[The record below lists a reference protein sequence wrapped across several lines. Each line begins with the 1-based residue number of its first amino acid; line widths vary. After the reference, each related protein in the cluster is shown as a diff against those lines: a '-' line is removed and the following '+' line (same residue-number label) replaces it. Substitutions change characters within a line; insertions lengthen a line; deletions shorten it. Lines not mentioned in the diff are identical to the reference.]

1 MGARNPLLHSATDRE
16 VVLRQEDGS
25 YKLAYDAEDGF
36 RAESRGKDGVVKGV
50 FGHRSPSG
58 KLVTQ
63 TYLSDEQGFRLA
75 PLTELGVEL
84 PPLPYYLQPKAGQR
98 KFPKETAEE
107 KREKVKERRDENLP
121 DSGWGGLKLVS
132 SYINGRLDEAADAV
146 VLEPL
151 DVNPEDAAVV
161 GDERPFGAL
170 AGLPANQEQS
180 LPPQGWVQAQAS
192 AIAGDGGV
200 AQAGAQGSA
209 FVGRGG
215 VAVATVMG
223 TVRVGPGGVAIS
235 TPVAGSS
242 AGNGGIAI
250 AGAEGLTISAPPPA
264 LPSPGAQGSIPV
276 YQQDI
281 SIPAETAPALTRPL
295 DIPLPAGAK
304 ITAYPIVA
312 NYFFSAPQQ
321 PQQQPQYPQQQ
332 QYPQQSQQSHQQPQ
346 YPQQSQQP
354 QQSQYPQQS
363 RYPHQP
369 SRYPQIP
376 QQLPQTQFPLSF
388 QNPQLQSQY
397 LNSQPPQQQS
407 QDLADSAQGKQLTQQ
422 AGQQS
427 YYRHHQIVVVPWVQ
441 H

>member
-1 MGARNPLLHSATDRE
+1 MEPLTIFGLLLFFARATWQEMARNPLLHSATDRE

-63 TYLSDEQGFRLA
+63 TYLSDDQGFRLA

-98 KFPKETAEE
+98 KFPKETDEDE
-107 KREKVKERRDENLP
+107 KENVKVKERRDENVQA
-121 DSGWGGLKLVS
+121 DSWGGLKLAS
-132 SYINGRLDEAADAV
+132 SYINGRLDDAADAV

-151 DVNPEDAAVV
+151 DSEYEEAAVV
-161 GDERPFGAL
+161 GDGRPFGAL
-170 AGLPANQEQS
+170 AQRPGNQGQTFPS
-180 LPPQGWVQAQAS
+180 QAWIQAQAS

-200 AQAGAQGSA
+200 AQAGAHGSA

-235 TPVAGSS
+235 SPVAGSS

-250 AGAEGLTISAPPPA
+250 AGAQGLTIAAPPPP
-264 LPSPGAQGSIPV
+264 LPSPGAQGSVPV

-281 SIPAETAPALTRPL
+281 SIPAETSPALTRPL
-295 DIPLPAGAK
+295 DLPLPEGAK

-312 NYFFSAPQQ
+312 NYFFSSPQPDQ
-321 PQQQPQYPQQQ
+321 TQY
-332 QYPQQSQQSHQQPQ
+332 
-346 YPQQSQQP
+346 P
-354 QQSQYPQQS
+354 QQSQYPQQT
-363 RYPHQP
+363 RFPHQQ
-369 SRYPQIP
+369 SLYPQVS
-376 QQLPQTQFPLSF
+376 QQLRQTQSHS
-388 QNPQLQSQY
+388 NSQY
-397 LNSQPPQQQS
+397 PGQHMTQFLKPSGAELKQSHNHGEPEQRAQLN
-407 QDLADSAQGKQLTQQ
+407 QG
-422 AGQQS
+422 GQS
-427 YYRHHQIVVVPWVQ
+427 YYRHHQIVVVPWVR